1 MVSKETAIRLAKQN
15 KQKLNHDEIE
25 HEEGLPKKL
34 RYRTNRTKVYYFSLL
49 ATDARS
55 RWGKGM
61 PDDVPYFFD
70 VKSELELSNYDIT
83 FLSAQ
88 DLQLFA
94 AKKLKIGKYP
104 YLTSLN
110 IYQLVIYFISQ
121 SPNPENDIYILDEV
135 PFIKGIIVIIKIII
149 VKSLLPVSSV

>member
-1 MVSKETAIRLAKQN
+1 
-15 KQKLNHDEIE
+15 
-25 HEEGLPKKL
+25 
-34 RYRTNRTKVYYFSLL
+34 
-49 ATDARS
+49 
-55 RWGKGM
+55 M

-110 IYQLVIYFISQ
+110 IYQLVLYFISQ
-121 SPNPENDIYILDEV
+121 SSNPKNDIYVLDEV
-135 PFIKGIIVIIKIII
+135 PFIKGIIIFIEIII
-149 VKSLLPVSSV
+149 V

>member
-1 MVSKETAIRLAKQN
+1 MSKETAIRLAKRI
-15 KQKLNHDEIE
+15 KRKLNDDTEY
-25 HEEGLPKKL
+25 EEGLPKKL
-34 RYRTNRTKVYYFSLL
+34 RYRTKRTKVYYFSLL

-55 RWGKGM
+55 TWGKVM

-83 FLSAQ
+83 FLSAH

-121 SPNPENDIYILDEV
+121 SSNPNNDIYILDEV
-135 PFIKGIIVIIKIII
+135 PFIKGIIIIIKIII
-149 VKSLLPVSSV
+149 V